1 MLPGHSHFISE
12 ICLTGDSRYAF
23 SASWDGSVRLWN
35 VASGKTVST
44 LVGHSKD
51 VLSVALSADDR
62 QIITGG
68 LDHQIKIWNT
78 RSECKHTVD
87 KNQHTDAV
95 SCVKFYHA
103 AKPAICVTASW
114 DKTIK
119 VWDNLYMTLNHTFV
133 GHKAQINT
141 LDMVHG
147 SSYLASGSRDGQ
159 VMVWDL
165 VQGKFL
171 TASDCESP
179 VNCVLFSQKLY
190 WLVIG
195 TQEGIKVLDLP
206 SQKYLQDIKE
216 VSINANDVSFKSKK
230 NLGCTSLAWNKAGT
244 HLYSGW
250 TDNNIRVYKIE
261 DVASQ

>member
-1 MLPGHSHFISE
+1 
-12 ICLTGDSRYAF
+12 
-23 SASWDGSVRLWN
+23 
-35 VASGKTVST
+35 
-44 LVGHSKD
+44 
-51 VLSVALSADDR
+51 
-62 QIITGG
+62 
-68 LDHQIKIWNT
+68 
-78 RSECKHTVD
+78 
-87 KNQHTDAV
+87 
-95 SCVKFYHA
+95 
-103 AKPAICVTASW
+103 
-114 DKTIK
+114 
-119 VWDNLYMTLNHTFV
+119 MTLMHTFT

-147 SSYLASGSRDGQ
+147 SSYLASGSRDGH

-171 TASDCESP
+171 TVSDAESP

-206 SQKYLQDIKE
+206 SQKYLQVISE